1 MTSVGSL
8 GLAPITLVQIIN
20 GTYRGTYGPNVSVLV
35 QQHRQHACI
44 ATKVHTPDYVLVDR
58 LAA

>member
-20 GTYRGTYGPNVSVLV
+20 GTYGPNVSVLV
-35 QQHRQHACI
+35 QQHRQHARI
-44 ATKVHTPDYVLVDR
+44 ATKVYTPDYVLVDR